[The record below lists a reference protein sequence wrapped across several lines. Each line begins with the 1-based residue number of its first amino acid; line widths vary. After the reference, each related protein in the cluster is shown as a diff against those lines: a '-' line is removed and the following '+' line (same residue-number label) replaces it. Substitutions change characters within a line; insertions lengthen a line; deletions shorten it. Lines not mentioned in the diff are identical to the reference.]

1 MEKHADKALVDSLLQ
16 GDEQA
21 FTRFFD
27 DYFPRLF
34 QFACTRL
41 QNDASLAE
49 EAAQAA
55 LVKAMQKLATYRGE
69 AALFTWLCTF
79 CRHEIS
85 AIIKK
90 EQKLGAV
97 HKLFADDENATA
109 ALDSMG
115 SLIAEDPFLAFE
127 QHQLQSL
134 VHNAKI
140 HIPALY
146 SDILEW
152 KYVYGYSIKEI
163 AEKIQRSPKATESLL
178 TRARIAF
185 REAFSIIANAGSKQ
199 YSSSGGEPHD

>member
-1 MEKHADKALVDSLLQ
+1 MEKHADKALVDKLLT
-16 GDEQA
+16 GDERA
-21 FTRFFD
+21 FTCFFD

-34 QFACTRL
+34 QFAYSRL
-41 QNDASLAE
+41 QNDVSLAE

-90 EQKLGAV
+90 EQKLGEV
-97 HKLFADDENATA
+97 HKLFADDESATA

-115 SLIAEDPFLAFE
+115 VLIAEDPFLAF
-127 QHQLQSL
+127 QQQQLQSL

-140 HIPALY
+140 HIPTIY
-146 SDILEW
+146 TDILEW

-163 AEKIQRSPKATESLL
+163 ADKIQRSPKATESLL

-185 REAFSIIANAGSKQ
+185 REAFSIIANTDSTQ
-199 YSSSGGEPHD
+199 YSLAGDKPHD